1 MVQLKLI
8 RAHADM
14 NLNLD
19 LCVYLC
25 CKWLLCLYC
34 FAFIIHL
41 VEARVLN
48 WRVMTL
54 GVVSHLFM
62 VMLSLVV
69 SFPLSPPQFSKIW
82 RNILLSLS
90 LPLSLICNC
99 ENKSNH
105 LEMRKTIKRDGKLSQ
120 STLWNSEVRKS
131 GSTHDHRTHVHHW
144 KHDMQIRCK
153 IYVIFMHCTEIEKES
168 EHWTIKQRYRHA
180 HTFWFTNRVN
190 GLICIISMKIQFEL
204 SLWV

>member
-1 MVQLKLI
+1 MTSLFVLFRVHNPLSWSACAQLKG
-8 RAHADM
+8 D
-14 NLNLD
+14 D
-19 LCVYLC
+19 TWCG
-25 CKWLLCLYC
+25 
-34 FAFIIHL
+34 FTFIYGYVISC
-41 VEARVLN
+41 RIIS
-48 WRVMTL
+48 TL
-54 GVVSHLFM
+54 
-62 VMLSLVV
+62 
-69 SFPLSPPQFSKIW
+69 PPQFSKIW